1 MNIIIEMDEK
11 DPAIP
16 FNEYNQFTILINS
29 HPRHFQVRNWERTI
43 GHRDY
48 SWFERPDMYTKFDAE
63 EIPQLTIKTEQEKAA
78 EESVAKAKEA
88 LEAAM
93 TTLKNIKESKL

>member
-11 DPAIP
+11 DPIIP
-16 FNEYNQFTILINS
+16 LNEYNQFTIMINS
-29 HPRHFQVRNWERTI
+29 YPRYFQVRNLERST

-48 SWFERPDMYTKFDAE
+48 SWFERPEIHTKFDAV
-63 EIPQLTIKTEQEKAA
+63 EIPQLTVKTKQEKAA

-88 LEAAM
+88 LRAAENA
-93 TTLKNIKESKL
+93 LKVVKEGK